1 MALWL
6 QTETDLSL
14 PKVTIANMV
23 EIYIDADACP
33 VKEEAFKVSYRHD
46 LVVHL
51 VSNQWLRI
59 EVGPKVNKVVVSDG
73 FDAADDWIA
82 ERAGHGD
89 IVITNDIPL
98 AARCL
103 EAGAVVL
110 GANGKPFSDDNIGM
124 AVAMRELNRDLRDM
138 GEIKGS
144 GKSFSG
150 QDRSRFLSS
159 LEEAVQKSKR
169 A

>member
-1 MALWL
+1 M
-6 QTETDLSL
+6 
-14 PKVTIANMV
+14 I

-33 VKEEAFKVSYRHD
+33 VKDETLKVSYRHD
-46 LVVHL
+46 LTVHL
-51 VSNQWLRI
+51 VSNQWLRM

-82 ERAGHGD
+82 ERAGSHD
-89 IVITNDIPL
+89 IVITNDILL

-103 EAGAVVL
+103 EGGASVL
-110 GANGKPFSDDNIGM
+110 GANGKPFSSDNIGM

-144 GKSFSG
+144 GKTFG
-150 QDRSRFLSS
+150 KDDRSRFLSS
-159 LEEAVQKSKR
+159 LEDTVQRLKR
-169 A
+169 S